1 MLTLRDRALG
11 RLRLP
16 VAAAHALA
24 SGVIDVAIKHG
35 ETRDRHQAERDGSTL
50 YGIMYPWDLHP
61 GIILYSNVEASGSV
75 VRIRT
80 EAVTPPLRASD
91 GTRFDYETNLAVYE
105 REMKLTELSR
115 KEKLRAPTLT
125 ELIHRAFRLRG
136 RIRDG

>member
-61 GIILYSNVEASGSV
+61 GIILYGNVEASGSV